1 MSDPD
6 WDLFKIRQKMEN
18 ETLKRFNKKQR
29 LAYDCIVNM
38 ENLFLTGPGGTGK
51 SEILKT
57 FARLHRGRR
66 IVAVT
71 STTGISAMII
81 GGTTLHHYL
90 GIGLGKGS
98 VGAMTTA
105 VFRKPW
111 LRKRWIALE
120 TLIIDEVS
128 MLTPELFDK
137 LEEMARKIRRNEKP
151 FGGIHLVFSG
161 DFLQLPTV
169 EGNKFCF
176 ESEKWEECFKNTIY
190 LTKIIRQEDQTFQE
204 CLNEIRMGELSK
216 KTKEIIESRV
226 GAKLVNEHSIKPTR
240 LFPLN
245 RSVDIINKRELQK
258 LIEKNGEVY
267 EYPLEFEVYKKRD
280 RDRVIQRYNKYVRA
294 PESLELTEGCQI
306 MLTHNL
312 DPDYGL
318 VNGSRG
324 VITGFVEELP
334 AVRFLNGQRRIID
347 YIIREIEENDAKI
360 ARYSQLPL
368 RLGYA
373 YSIHKSQGCSLDYA
387 IVDLEDIFEHG
398 QMYVSLSR
406 VRTLEGLSIIGL
418 DWMKFKAHPKAV
430 EFYKNL
436 EGCEDDPVSGEVSDD
451 SDSDDSISDMLH
463 ELETAS
469 MKTISSPIS

>member
-1 MSDPD
+1 MSDLD
-6 WDLFKIRQKMEN
+6 WELFRIKQKMEK
-18 ETLKRFNKKQR
+18 ETLRRFNKKQR
-29 LAYDCIVNM
+29 LAYNCM
-38 ENLFLTGPGGTGK
+38 LKRKNLFLTGPGGTGK

-57 FARLHRGRR
+57 FARLHKNSR

-90 GIGLGKGS
+90 GIGLGNGS

-105 VFRKPW
+105 VFKKAW

-128 MLTPELFDK
+128 MLTPVLFDK

-169 EGNKFCF
+169 EGNEFCF
-176 ESEKWEECFKNTIY
+176 ESEKWDECFEYTIN
-190 LTKIIRQEDQTFQE
+190 LTEIIRQEDHKFQE

-226 GAKLVNEHSIKPTR
+226 GAKLINEHSIRPTR

-245 RSVDIINKRELQK
+245 RSVDDINKKELKK
-258 LIEKNGEVY
+258 LIEENGTVY

-280 RDRVIQRYNKYVRA
+280 RDRVVQRYNKYVRA
-294 PESLELTEGCQI
+294 PEILELTENCQV
-306 MLTHNL
+306 MLTHNM

-324 VITGFVEELP
+324 VIVGFVEELP

-347 YIIREIEENDAKI
+347 YVIREIEENDQKI

-368 RLGYA
+368 QLGYA
-373 YSIHKSQGCSLDYA
+373 FSIHKSQGCSLDYA
-387 IVDLEDIFEHG
+387 IIDLGEIFEYG
-398 QMYVSLSR
+398 QSYVSLSR
-406 VRTLEGLSIIGL
+406 VRSLDGLSITNL
-418 DWMKFKAHPKAV
+418 DWMKLKAHPKAV

-436 EGCEDDPVSGEVSDD
+436 EARENEPIFGEVSDD

-463 ELETAS
+463 DLETAPL
-469 MKTISSPIS
+469 KTNSSPIS